1 MASSLTGLVRG
12 ASRLPP
18 AMASWWAAGRSQNR
32 TGIPAPSAYLIAC
45 HSGENTANGQ
55 NAAVFGSPG
64 TYPSNATGG
73 CISGSPASSTS
84 PSASGGPSISTTS
97 GLSSAS
103 ASRNDRADPGP

>member
-1 MASSLTGLVRG
+1 M
-12 ASRLPP
+12 
-18 AMASWWAAGRSQNR
+18 
-32 TGIPAPSAYLIAC
+32 PAPSAYVIAC

-73 CISGSPASSTS
+73 AISGSPARPTK

-97 GLSSAS
+97 GPSSAS
-103 ASRNDRADPGP
+103 AARKDRADPGP